1 MPVFGREAH
10 FPAVTVV
17 PTVEEGNALGNVD
30 ADAAGAQPVGLDN
43 ASEEDI
49 AVLEKKFNAMKEYFK
64 RF

>member
-30 ADAAGAQPVGLDN
+30 ADAAGAQPVGLDH
-43 ASEEDI
+43 SPEEEV
-49 AVLEKKFNAMKEYFK
+49 AVLSRNNEPLS
-64 RF
+64 RL